1 MLRKK
6 LLALGCAVAI
16 VGVGACF
23 LPPEHVAPP
32 PLPPYLGHIRT
43 FSIEVH
49 DASSQDLIDDSAMS
63 REVVSN
69 FNRLWKEYALRAKL
83 SRSSRVADAI
93 LRIKI
98 DRKSASTFRGTD
110 KRQEWA
116 FDLKSS
122 LTLSASDG
130 RLLWQKQ
137 EENTRFKIAFEK
149 GFSSDG
155 WNSREVRHEAAYWLA
170 MDLGDSF
177 YDLDFG
183 AHRRSVP

>member
-43 FSIEVH
+43 FSVEVQ
-49 DASSQDLIDDSAMS
+49 DASGQDVIDGGAMS

-69 FNRLWKEYALRAKL
+69 FNQLWKEFILRARQ
-83 SRSSRVADAI
+83 SRTSSPNDPI

-98 DRKSASTFRGTD
+98 VRKSASIFHVTD
-110 KRQEWA
+110 RRQEWA
-116 FDLKSS
+116 FDLKASS
-122 LTLSASDG
+122 TLTACDG
-130 RLLWQKQ
+130 RLLWQNPEQ
-137 EENTRFKIAFEK
+137 NTKFRMAFDK
-149 GFSSDG
+149 GLPSDG

-177 YDLDFG
+177 YGLDLG
-183 AHRRSVP
+183 THQRSAP